1 LEGMSKRTSFPT
13 FLQAQPILGVDGS
26 LGFVQDFAQNP
37 SLAGAKGNVFAK
49 TGTFIEGTATGPV
62 FRAQALGGYITAK
75 SGRRLAF
82 ALAVNDVGP
91 LTSLDAVLQTF
102 QDQGTIAAI
111 LWRDH

>member
-1 LEGMSKRTSFPT
+1 MVDVSTKPLSYREAVARGRIELEAETLALISS
-13 FLQAQPILGVDGS
+13 DGI
-26 LGFVQDFAQNP
+26 
-37 SLAGAKGNVFAK
+37 AKGNVFAK

-91 LTSLDAVLQTF
+91 LTSLDEVLQTF

-111 LWRDH
+111 VWRDH